1 MSRFVENFEKHNVRV
16 HNVEFC
22 RVCGSILDIPE
33 SGNIECGICHWTC
46 HLSDLSNNTI
56 VTFSRPKPVPHW
68 LHEMQQKENIQV
80 GPTRAMVDEECPR
93 CKNPQMSFYT
103 VQLRSVDEGS
113 TVFYKCLKCGYTY
126 TLNN

>member
-46 HLSDLSNNTI
+46 HLSGSNEGKE
-56 VTFSRPKPVPHW
+56 VT
-68 LHEMQQKENIQV
+68 
-80 GPTRAMVDEECPR
+80 
-93 CKNPQMSFYT
+93 
-103 VQLRSVDEGS
+103 
-113 TVFYKCLKCGYTY
+113 
-126 TLNN
+126 

>member
-1 MSRFVENFEKHNVRV
+1 MSKFVENFEKKSIRV
-16 HNVEFC
+16 NNVEFC

-46 HLSDLSNNTI
+46 HLSVDLNL
-56 VTFSRPKPVPHW
+56 FLYHW
-68 LHEMQQKENIQV
+68 LRELQQKEDVQT

-103 VQLRSVDEGS
+103 LQLRSVDEGS
-113 TVFYKCLKCGYTY
+113 TVFYKCLKCG
-126 TLNN
+126 